1 MTTENLFFFRPFRQF
16 NQPIVDSHW
25 CFSVLIGSMDMS
37 RVRQSNKEQRK
48 QPLLNA
54 KEKKA
59 AKRAKKHAQDTVPFL
74 PR

>member
-1 MTTENLFFFRPFRQF
+1 MSNLK
-16 NQPIVDSHW
+16 
-25 CFSVLIGSMDMS
+25 
-37 RVRQSNKEQRK
+37 QSKKEQRK

-59 AKRAKKHAQDTVPFL
+59 AKQQKKHAQDTVPFL